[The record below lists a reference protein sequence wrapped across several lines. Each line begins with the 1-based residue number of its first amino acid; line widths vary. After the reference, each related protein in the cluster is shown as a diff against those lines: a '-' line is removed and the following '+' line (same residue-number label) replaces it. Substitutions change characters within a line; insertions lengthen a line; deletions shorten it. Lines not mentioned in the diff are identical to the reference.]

1 MLRPAWP
8 WQLASVR
15 HNVQLCSNL
24 HCLEKYL
31 KQWRPWTSLSRL
43 YLCRALLC
51 PRRPHA
57 AALQPLQWRASSWF
71 PAEDCSKLSL
81 LLPIVGT
88 KFAWILCRQRHR
100 HRGEARCLNV
110 IFPSPLPQWG
120 SGPPCCRLWLIWF
133 IFNCSA
139 SATCPTL
146 LHTAGTGTGTT
157 RRKWISSSWKVTAA
171 GNKYFLCFVEIKQ
184 VLLFFGQ
191 HCVFSNLNL
200 AKGA

>member
-81 LLPIVGT
+81 PSTPAHCWDQICLDTLQTEAQAQRGGTLPKCHFLVSSASVGQWAALLQSCR
-88 KFAWILCRQRHR
+88 LCTADLIYLQLFRLRHLSQCPTS
-100 HRGEARCLNV
+100 HC
-110 IFPSPLPQWG
+110 STLPGLGLGPPDG
-120 SGPPCCRLWLIWF
+120 SGF
-133 IFNCSA
+133 QV
-139 SATCPTL
+139 
-146 LHTAGTGTGTT
+146 HE
-157 RRKWISSSWKVTAA
+157 KWQQLGINISCASWK
-171 GNKYFLCFVEIKQ
+171 
-184 VLLFFGQ
+184 
-191 HCVFSNLNL
+191 
-200 AKGA
+200 

>member
-88 KFAWILCRQRHR
+88 KFAWILCRQAQAQRGGTLPKCHFLVSSASVGQWAALLQTLADLIYLQLFRLRHLSQCPTS
-100 HRGEARCLNV
+100 HC
-110 IFPSPLPQWG
+110 STLPGLGLGPPDG
-120 SGPPCCRLWLIWF
+120 SGF
-133 IFNCSA
+133 QV
-139 SATCPTL
+139 
-146 LHTAGTGTGTT
+146 HE
-157 RRKWISSSWKVTAA
+157 KWQQLGINISCASWK
-171 GNKYFLCFVEIKQ
+171 
-184 VLLFFGQ
+184 
-191 HCVFSNLNL
+191 
-200 AKGA
+200 

>member
-110 IFPSPLPQWG
+110 IFSSPLPQWG
-120 SGPPCCRLWLIWF
+120 SGPPCCRLCTADLIYLQLF
-133 IFNCSA
+133 RLRHLSQ
-139 SATCPTL
+139 CPTSHCSTL
-146 LHTAGTGTGTT
+146 PGLGLGPPDGSGFQVHE
-157 RRKWISSSWKVTAA
+157 KWQQLGINISCASWK
-171 GNKYFLCFVEIKQ
+171 
-184 VLLFFGQ
+184 
-191 HCVFSNLNL
+191 
-200 AKGA
+200 